1 MPISD
6 PAKLGEIQPFLDLAE
21 SMGSIQ
27 SQLAGDVI
35 VSAHVECAGT
45 IEEVKPVV
53 LAFLKGLLKS
63 RTPERINFINAE
75 TLAMERGIKIEEG
88 RSSDSG
94 AYTNL
99 VRTKLISTG
108 EKNCIDGSVFDGGR
122 LRLVN
127 ILGNEMDVTPRGTM
141 IFATN
146 KDVPGVIGKVGTM
159 LGESGVNI
167 GAYLLGR
174 KKTDGE
180 AFAVIRVD
188 SKLPKDVMSKLEGIP
203 EIVSIRQLSC

>member
-1 MPISD
+1 
-6 PAKLGEIQPFLDLAE
+6 
-21 SMGSIQ
+21 
-27 SQLAGDVI
+27 
-35 VSAHVECAGT
+35 
-45 IEEVKPVV
+45 
-53 LAFLKGLLKS
+53 
-63 RTPERINFINAE
+63 
-75 TLAMERGIKIEEG
+75 
-88 RSSDSG
+88 
-94 AYTNL
+94 
-99 VRTKLISTG
+99 
-108 EKNCIDGSVFDGGR
+108 
-122 LRLVN
+122 VN